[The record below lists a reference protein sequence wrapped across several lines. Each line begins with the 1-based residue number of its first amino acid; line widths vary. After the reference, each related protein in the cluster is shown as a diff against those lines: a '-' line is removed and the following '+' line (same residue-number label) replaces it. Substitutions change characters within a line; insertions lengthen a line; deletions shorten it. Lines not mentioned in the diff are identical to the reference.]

1 MYLPTLTI
9 ALSLLNAVYA
19 LPPTRGERSVAV
31 PEVFRRDCGTWG
43 LLRLLSSATSNK
55 EGSLLDAG
63 RMARGYWAPQACKDM
78 ALHEQGE
85 VSDP

>member
-1 MYLPTLTI
+1 MLHQMLLGKPVRRPGWRLPLIVLEYLF
-9 ALSLLNAVYA
+9 AV
-19 LPPTRGERSVAV
+19 
-31 PEVFRRDCGTWG
+31 
-43 LLRLLSSATSNK
+43 LRLLSSATSNK

-63 RMARGYWAPQACKDM
+63 RMARGYWAPQTCKDM